1 MLDHWHPWEKVK
13 YMDYFENREKRK
25 EEYDKYYE
33 EVIAKKGFRL
43 IEPIEY
49 PAPTK

>member
-1 MLDHWHPWEKVK
+1 
-13 YMDYFENREKRK
+13 MDYFETREKRK
-25 EEYDKYYE
+25 QEYDKYYE